1 MPILN
6 PSLRGDQPFS
16 GWTTWQSLIHPL
28 CHSEERLV
36 RRENLILSDSTIPQ
50 CLKMRSSRPQ
60 KTRAQDDGCGVG

>member
-60 KTRAQDDGCGVG
+60 